1 MKGWA
6 LLNCHKMIGSK
17 RHPMMKGCALL
28 NCPIYPEQTFH
39 TGSLKLCPLYRVQT
53 FHTGSLKLISQIS
66 SCWMHSC

>member
-28 NCPIYPEQTFH
+28 NCPIYP
-39 TGSLKLCPLYRVQT
+39 VQT
-53 FHTGSLKLISQIS
+53 FHTGSLKLLKDFPDQLLLDAQLLKGSFWS
-66 SCWMHSC
+66 RSENCS